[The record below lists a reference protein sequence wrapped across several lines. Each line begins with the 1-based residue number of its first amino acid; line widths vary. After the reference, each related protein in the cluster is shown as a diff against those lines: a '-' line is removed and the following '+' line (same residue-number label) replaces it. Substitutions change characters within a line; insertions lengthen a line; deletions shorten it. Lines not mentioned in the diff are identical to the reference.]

1 MRALPI
7 NPAALVANPKAGIER
22 RAPRWEPIANCFFL
36 DGLELPVTAQAPAEW
51 LDRAVNTEPRN
62 DFLQLLSRP
71 NSAHVTA
78 VVDQLMHKQRAI
90 ARQHEALVIDGDP
103 RHLHRSE
110 LLAVERIE

>member
-1 MRALPI
+1 MGA
-7 NPAALVANPKAGIER
+7 
-22 RAPRWEPIANCFFL
+22 IANCFFL

-51 LDRAVNTEPRN
+51 LDRAVKIEPRN

-90 ARQHEALVIDGDP
+90 ARQHDALVGGGDP
-103 RHLHRSE
+103 RHLYVRE
-110 LLAVERIE
+110 AVVVERIEAEHAQILRQAA